1 MTIHVWGDEPIGQQ
15 GTSVIA
21 GTSPQ
26 YGPSG
31 WEVTL
36 GDHPVSGTWS
46 VQIVDVNGNALSPVL
61 EVELKSDPRA
71 NLAYIIFRQ
80 NH

>member
-1 MTIHVWGDEPIGQQ
+1 MPEGVLWPS
-15 GTSVIA
+15 GTA
-21 GTSPQ
+21 PQ

-31 WEVTL
+31 WEFTL
-36 GDHPVSGTWS
+36 GDHPIAGKYH
-46 VQIVDVNGNALSPVL
+46 VQVLGPVGEPLSPVIDI
-61 EVELKSDPRA
+61 ELQGDPRA

>member
-1 MTIHVWGDEPIGQQ
+1 MTIKVWGDPPIGQE
-15 GTSVIA
+15 GASVIA

-36 GDHPVSGTWS
+36 GDQPVSGAWS
-46 VQIVDVNGNALSPVL
+46 MQLVDVNGNALSPVL
-61 EVELKSDPRA
+61 DIELKGDPRA
-71 NLAYIIFRQ
+71 NLAYVIFRQ